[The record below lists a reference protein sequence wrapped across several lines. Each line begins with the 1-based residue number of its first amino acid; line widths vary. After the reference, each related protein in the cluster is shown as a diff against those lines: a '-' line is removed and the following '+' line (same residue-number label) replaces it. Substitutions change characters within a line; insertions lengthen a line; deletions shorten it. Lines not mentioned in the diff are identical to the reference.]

1 MFRKSHRYVIAL
13 AALATAASGTALA
26 DDNSM
31 SRLTGD
37 SYAFFN
43 NLDFSPGKFNTA
55 RVSQTDKQTDMA
67 KAGNN
72 NNNKG
77 GVAREQRPATE
88 RKSSSVSTVFR
99 SDTGA

>member
-72 NNNKG
+72 NKD

-88 RKSSSVSTVFR
+88 RKSSAVSTVFR
-99 SDTGA
+99 SDTGL

>member
-1 MFRKSHRYVIAL
+1 MSRKSHRYVIAL
-13 AALATAASGTALA
+13 AALATAASGTAFA

-55 RVSQTDKQTDMA
+55 RVSQADKQTEMA

-72 NNNKG
+72 KEG
-77 GVAREQRPATE
+77 AAREQRPATE
-88 RKSSSVSTVFR
+88 RKSSAVSTVFR

>member
-1 MFRKSHRYVIAL
+1 MSRKSHRYVIAL
-13 AALATAASGTALA
+13 AALAAAASGAAMA

-55 RVSQTDKQTDMA
+55 RASQTDKQTDMA

-72 NNNKG
+72 DKG
-77 GVAREQRPATE
+77 GLARGERPATE
-88 RKSSSVSTVFR
+88 RKSSALPTVFR

>member
-1 MFRKSHRYVIAL
+1 MSRKSHRYVIAL
-13 AALATAASGTALA
+13 AALAAAASGTAFA

-55 RVSQTDKQTDMA
+55 RASQTDKQTDMA

-72 NNNKG
+72 NKD
-77 GVAREQRPATE
+77 GVAPKQSPGTE
-88 RKSSSVSTVFR
+88 RKSSAVPTALR